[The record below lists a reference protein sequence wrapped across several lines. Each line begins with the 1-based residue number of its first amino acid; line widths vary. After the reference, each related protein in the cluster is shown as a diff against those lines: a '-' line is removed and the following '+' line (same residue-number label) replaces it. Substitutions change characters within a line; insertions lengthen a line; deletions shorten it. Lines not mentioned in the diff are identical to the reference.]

1 MVLPATEIYHDISI
15 VLYYIC
21 YIILYITYIHIMFFP
36 GLGMWSDC
44 PGLASPPWLSGCLGL
59 IVMCRAFVL

>member
-21 YIILYITYIHIMFFP
+21 YIILYITYIHIMFSLVWAC
-36 GLGMWSDC
+36 GLTAQAL
-44 PGLASPPWLSGCLGL
+44 PPLRGLLDVWASL
-59 IVMCRAFVL
+59 